1 MSKKRLLLVGWDSAD
16 WKLINPL
23 MDTGAMPTLERLVN
37 NGTSGN
43 LTTLEPQLS
52 PMLWTSRYI
61 DEIPEDNSIAVA
73 ETNRENDWNMARA
86 YMYAGKAEQA
96 LPLLE
101 KCYHAQPFRSD
112 YAQVLANCHLQ
123 LSMLEE
129 ADATIDQARD
139 HFCRTENADLFK
151 ASIACPRINLF
162 VGGFHRTFGLDRM
175 RLYRFGV

>member
-96 LPLLE
+96 LSLLE

-112 YAQVLANCHLQ
+112 YAQVLANCQ
-123 LSMLEE
+123 LPT
-129 ADATIDQARD
+129 AN
-139 HFCRTENADLFK
+139 CN
-151 ASIACPRINLF
+151 
-162 VGGFHRTFGLDRM
+162 
-175 RLYRFGV
+175 